1 MKKRIDEL
9 VDALSKASYEY
20 YTNDNPSITDQEYDD
35 MMDELIKL
43 ETKYPNLVRN
53 DSPTLK
59 IGGEVISNFKKV
71 KHSVPMMSL
80 ADVFN
85 LEEIKEFD
93 LKVKKKI
100 LNPSYICELKIDG
113 LSVSLIY
120 EKGKLVRA
128 ATRGDGVVGE
138 DITHN
143 VRTIKNVPLSL
154 LKDIDIEVRGE
165 IYMPK
170 ISFEKLNE
178 QRKIAGEALFANPR
192 NAAAGSV
199 RQLDSKI
206 ASKRN
211 LSTFIYHLPNASKYN
226 IKSQEEALKFMSDL
240 GFTVNDNIRKINS
253 ISDLEKYIQE
263 YTVKRDTLP
272 YDIDGIVIKVNN
284 FSDQEKLGF
293 TVKVPKWAIAYKFP
307 ALKVLTRI
315 ENIEFCV
322 GRTGKITPRADL
334 SPVRIQGSVVR
345 SATLNNEDYIRE
357 KDIRINDIVSIR
369 KAGDIIPEVVDV
381 IKERRTE
388 TVPFQ
393 MISNCPICGSK
404 LEKKEKEKAYFCVN
418 KNCDARKIEGLIHF
432 VGRDAMYIEGFGEAI
447 VEDFYNYGYLKNISD
462 FYRLKYYK
470 EQLQELEGFGKKS
483 IDNLLFSIENSKN
496 NSLERLLFGLGIRHV
511 GKKTALILAS
521 YYNDIDNII
530 QASLSELTNIP
541 DIGKVIAKSVKEYF
555 AENEFLISELKKFGV
570 NMKYIKSKIRTN
582 ELIENKTFVLT
593 GTLSIS
599 RDEAKRLIIEN
610 GGDVTSS
617 VSKNTDALI
626 VGTSPGSKYEK
637 AIKLGVPIWN
647 EDEFLKNIGGNI

>member
-1 MKKRIDEL
+1 MQKRIDEL

-43 ETKYPNLVRN
+43 ETKYPNLVRK

-178 QRKIAGEALFANPR
+178 QRKITGEALFANPR

-226 IKSQEEALKFMSDL
+226 IKSQEDALKFMSDL

-381 IKERRTE
+381 IKERRTA

-521 YYNDIDNII
+521 YYNDINNIK

-541 DIGKVIAKSVKEYF
+541 DIGKVIAESVKEYF

-626 VGTSPGSKYEK
+626 VGASPGSKYEK
-637 AIKLGVPIWN
+637 AIKLGIPIWN

>member
-1 MKKRIDEL
+1 MQKRIDEL

-43 ETKYPNLVRN
+43 ETKYPDLVRN

-226 IKSQEEALKFMSDL
+226 IKSQEDALKFMSDL

>member
-1 MKKRIDEL
+1 MQKRIDEL

-43 ETKYPNLVRN
+43 ETKYPNLVRK

-226 IKSQEEALKFMSDL
+226 IKSQEDALKFMSDL

>member
-1 MKKRIDEL
+1 MQKRIDEL

-43 ETKYPNLVRN
+43 ETKYPNLVRK

-178 QRKIAGEALFANPR
+178 QRKITGEPLFANPR

-226 IKSQEEALKFMSDL
+226 IKSQEDALKFMSDL